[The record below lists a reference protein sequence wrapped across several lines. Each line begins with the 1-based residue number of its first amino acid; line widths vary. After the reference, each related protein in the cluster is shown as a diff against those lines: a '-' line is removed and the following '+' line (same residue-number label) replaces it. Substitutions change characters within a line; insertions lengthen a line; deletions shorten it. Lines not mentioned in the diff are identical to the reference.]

1 MRTDDRSRGQRASH
15 AVTRG
20 ATYITDLTHFLDD
33 NGLPPVDAPRRMLRM
48 LAFLGSIVR
57 AGSSHP
63 VGTQFPSAIPCRR
76 RPCHRRGLTIANES
90 NGNIRWEC
98 PDCGENG
105 YISKW
110 QGSDYD
116 LSAAV
121 GPDAGVRVGML
132 VSPEEHK
139 WLSEIMTNTQEEDA
153 IIAGG
158 VVTDQGVRVSGRP
171 EDFDL
176 LLGSIVFDAN
186 HTKSAKRRRA
196 LHAIHDRLDRMVAE
210 TAPG

>member
-1 MRTDDRSRGQRASH
+1 MRTDDRSRGQRAAR

-20 ATYITDLTHFLDD
+20 ATYITDLAHFLDE

-48 LAFLGSIVR
+48 LAFLGSIVK

-63 VGTQFPSAIPCRR
+63 VGTQFASAIPCRR
-76 RPCHRRGLTIANES
+76 RFCSRLSLTIAN
-90 NGNIRWEC
+90 GRDGRTRWEC

-121 GPDAGVRVGML
+121 EPAAGLRIGML
-132 VSPEEHK
+132 VTSEEHK
-139 WLSEIMTNTQEEDA
+139 WLSEIMTNSQEEDA

-158 VVTDQGVRVSGRP
+158 VVVDQGVWISGRP

-176 LLGSIVFDAN
+176 LLGSIAFDAN
-186 HTKSAKRRRA
+186 HTNSTKRRRA
-196 LHAIHDRLDRMVAE
+196 LHAIHDRVDRMVAE